1 MPVHTVPVSF
11 CGQNCS
17 AWGEE
22 TIALCDRQSVL
33 LIERAGLTDSTDAQ
47 FWFDE
52 AERARY
58 STL

>member
-11 CGQNCS
+11 YGQDCS

-22 TIALCDRQSVL
+22 TIALCDRQSIL